1 VSEAIINLDGS
12 AFQPQ
17 PVPRL
22 TPAALRRAR
31 LLLGWSQ
38 VDRGQKVKLSCTSI
52 SQFECGRTK
61 LRPKNERKLLDV
73 FAKYFVDVEG
83 GAIRLRVPRRLAAAE

>member
-1 VSEAIINLDGS
+1 MTEVSSVTNVDGTP
-12 AFQPQ
+12 FQAP
-17 PVPRL
+17 PRL
-22 TPAALRRAR
+22 TPGAVRQAR
-31 LLLGWSQ
+31 LMLGWSQ
-38 VDRGQKVKLSCTSI
+38 AELGQKVKLSCTSI
-52 SQFECGRTK
+52 SQYERGRTK